1 MENMIAIDIENLSKR
16 YIGNFGLKRILAL
29 DNLLLQIFKGEIFGF
44 LGPNGAGKTT
54 ALKLIIG
61 LIFPTKGSIKIFNKS
76 IWDFNVKKEVGFLPE
91 NPYFYEYLT
100 GEELL
105 NFYGQLFS
113 IPKNK
118 LREKVEE
125 LLNFFGLLKFRRLPL
140 RKYSKGMLQKLG
152 LAQALINSPQLLILD
167 EPMSGLDPLGRKEIR
182 DIILKLKEEGKT
194 IFFSTHILQD
204 VEMICDRVGILNRG
218 KLVEVGKLEEMLNA
232 ETHSVEICFRK
243 LSFNG
248 KEKLKEFPHKTFVRG
263 EAIYVIVFDLE
274 IARKIVNIV
283 NEYGELISYIPRRE
297 TLEEYFIR
305 EIEGKE
311 NRK

>member
-1 MENMIAIDIENLSKR
+1 MIAIDIANLSKR
-16 YIGNFGLKRILAL
+16 YISNFGLKRILAL
-29 DNLLLQIFKGEIFGF
+29 DNLILQIFKGEIFGF

-61 LIFPTKGSIKIFNKS
+61 LIFPTKGSIKIFDKS
-76 IWDFNVKKEVGFLPE
+76 IWDFNIKKEVGFLPE

-218 KLVEVGKLEEMLNA
+218 KLVEVGELEEMLNA

-263 EAIYVIVFDLE
+263 EDIYVIVFDLE
-274 IARKIVNIV
+274 IAKKIVDIV
-283 NEYGELISYIPRRE
+283 NKYGELISYIPRRE

>member
-29 DNLLLQIFKGEIFGF
+29 DNLILQIFKGEIFGF

>member
-1 MENMIAIDIENLSKR
+1 MIAIDIENLSKR
-16 YIGNFGLKRILAL
+16 YISNFGFKRILAL
-29 DNLLLQIFKGEIFGF
+29 DNLILQIFKGEIFGF

-61 LIFPTKGSIKIFNKS
+61 LIFPTKGSIKIFDKS
-76 IWDFNVKKEVGFLPE
+76 IWDFNIKKEVGFLPE

-218 KLVEVGKLEEMLNA
+218 KLVEVGELEEMLNA

-263 EAIYVIVFDLE
+263 EDIYVIVFDLE
-274 IARKIVNIV
+274 IAKKIVDIV
-283 NEYGELISYIPRRE
+283 NKYGELISYIPRRE